1 VAAPLS
7 EPFSLPAAPSSFPL
21 SAGALVSAVLLPL
34 PFPELDVPV
43 HAVMPIAMQAD
54 MITAHAN
61 DNIFVFFIIPPY

>member
-1 VAAPLS
+1 
-7 EPFSLPAAPSSFPL
+7 
-21 SAGALVSAVLLPL
+21 LLPL
-34 PFPELDVPV
+34 PLPELDVPV